1 MPTRPWPAALAIL
14 AGILAPGGVLPASAQ
29 PMLYENRLPEGT
41 AYVRFVNTLPE
52 GGTVTPAFADPLN
65 LGKSGGDRVGPYM
78 VVENAAG
85 RTLTADV
92 KLGPVQKTVSF
103 ALQSGKW
110 HTLLLQPG
118 GGAGEVATTL
128 VTDEVGYNQLR
139 ARLSFFNATPQCKQA
154 ALALEP
160 GGQSVFTGVATGTMK
175 VRSVNAVAS
184 QRVRAEC
191 DGRKAPTLDLGR
203 LDAGGLYSVWL
214 VSPGGT
220 PETFLARDLIAPY
233 RR

>member
-1 MPTRPWPAALAIL
+1 MRLALAVSLCSL
-14 AGILAPGGVLPASAQ
+14 ALFGTLPASAQ

-52 GGTVTPAFADPLN
+52 GGTVTPAFADAVT

-78 VVENAAG
+78 VVEKADRA
-85 RTLTADV
+85 LTAEV
-92 KLGPVQKTVSF
+92 KLGAVQKPITF
-103 ALQSGKW
+103 TLQPGKW

-118 GGAGEVATTL
+118 ASGEVATTL

-139 ARLSFFNATPQCKQA
+139 ARLSFFNAAPGCKQA

-160 GGQSVFTGVATGTMK
+160 GGQGVFNGVGTGTMR

-184 QRVRAEC
+184 QRVRADC
-191 DGRKAPTLDLGR
+191 DGRKAAPLDLGR
-203 LDAGGLYSVWL
+203 LDAGGLYSLWL
-214 VSPGGT
+214 VAPNGT